1 MKRLGMIAALL
12 LICFALPAP
21 LMASRHSVKE
31 YKNKETT
38 VDMRNMNKVFVG
50 WIDLGAE
57 NWVSFKYTQKDAWVT
72 VINSLNNGFVGQLQS
87 SYLPG
92 RTIVAA
98 KSKDDTNA
106 AGCDLYIKF
115 SDVTVDYNDYH
126 LILSIHF
133 IDPKT
138 GAEIG
143 SIPARPYY
151 GNSWGVE
158 GFLNEA
164 LKEVETKL
172 RVEVTGGR

>member
-1 MKRLGMIAALL
+1 MKRLGMIAVLL
-12 LICFALPAP
+12 LICIAFPTPSAA
-21 LMASRHSVKE
+21 RNGVKR
-31 YKNKETT
+31 YMTKETT
-38 VDMRNMNKVFVG
+38 VDMKNMNKVCVG

-72 VINSLNNGFVGQLQS
+72 VINSLNTVFVGQLQS

-98 KSKDDTNA
+98 KSKDDTSA
-106 AGCDLYIKF
+106 AGCDLNIKF

-126 LILSIHF
+126 LILSIYF

-151 GNSWGVE
+151 GNSWGLE

-164 LKEVETKL
+164 LKEVGTKL
-172 RVEVTGGR
+172 RVEVSGGR

>member
-1 MKRLGMIAALL
+1 MIAALL